1 MSARDVAL
9 PLLAIVACGRPA
21 DPPPPA
27 NVPPASSRPA
37 LVAREPA
44 GADVVAAIDA
54 AAGPCV
60 DFYRYPCGG
69 WLPAATVPPTRARY
83 IRGFD
88 ELADRN
94 NAVVRRLFERAAA
107 DPVTPIDHKVG
118 AFWSASARSHEC
130 PHPARTDS

>member
-1 MSARDVAL
+1 MR
-9 PLLAIVACGRPA
+9 
-21 DPPPPA
+21 
-27 NVPPASSRPA
+27 
-37 LVAREPA
+37 
-44 GADVVAAIDA
+44 
-54 AAGPCV
+54 AAGGCARRRCRRP
-60 DFYRYPCGG
+60 G
-69 WLPAATVPPTRARY
+69 RY